1 MPGLTAM
8 VWDTEDKS
16 STTNKNMSRKKRNN
30 RKNVTPEKNHEIEQ
44 RLGIQFID
52 FRRGILLYDG
62 IIWRPVNDEL
72 EYLMA
77 IFEYVPIL
85 TIHKELRFVPFAWQ
99 P

>member
-1 MPGLTAM
+1 
-8 VWDTEDKS
+8 
-16 STTNKNMSRKKRNN
+16 MSRKKRNN
-30 RKNVTPEKNHEIEQ
+30 KNTVSPEKIHELEQ

-52 FRRGILLYDG
+52 FRRGILLYDS

-85 TIHKELRFVPFAWQ
+85 TIHKKLRFVPFAWQ

>member
-1 MPGLTAM
+1 
-8 VWDTEDKS
+8 
-16 STTNKNMSRKKRNN
+16 MSRKKRSD
-30 RKNVTPEKNHEIEQ
+30 KNTVTPEKIHEIEQ

-72 EYLMA
+72 EHLMA
-77 IFEYVPIL
+77 IFEHVPIL

>member
-1 MPGLTAM
+1 
-8 VWDTEDKS
+8 
-16 STTNKNMSRKKRNN
+16 MSRKKRNN
-30 RKNVTPEKNHEIEQ
+30 RKTVTPEKIHEIEQ

-52 FRRGILLYDG
+52 FRRGILLYDS

-77 IFEYVPIL
+77 IFGYVPIL

>member
-1 MPGLTAM
+1 
-8 VWDTEDKS
+8 
-16 STTNKNMSRKKRNN
+16 MSRKKR
-30 RKNVTPEKNHEIEQ
+30 KNTNTVTPEKIHELEQ
-44 RLGIQFID
+44 RFGIKFID

-77 IFEYVPIL
+77 IFEYVPVLI
-85 TIHKELRFVPFAWQ
+85 IHKELRFVPFAWQ

>member
-1 MPGLTAM
+1 
-8 VWDTEDKS
+8 
-16 STTNKNMSRKKRNN
+16 MSRKKR
-30 RKNVTPEKNHEIEQ
+30 KNTNTVTPKKIHEVEQ
-44 RLGIQFID
+44 RFGIKFID

-77 IFEYVPIL
+77 IFEYVPVLI
-85 TIHKELRFVPFAWQ
+85 IHKELRFVPFAWQ